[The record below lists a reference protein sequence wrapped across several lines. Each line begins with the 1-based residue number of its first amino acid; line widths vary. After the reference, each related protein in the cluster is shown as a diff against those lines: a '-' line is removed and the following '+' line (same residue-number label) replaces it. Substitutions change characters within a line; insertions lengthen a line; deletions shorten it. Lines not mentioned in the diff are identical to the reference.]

1 MTPPS
6 PSLPRFRVWS
16 SFLRSSLNCHHLS
29 LSNRP
34 FFGPKFLGRLQPDR
48 HRCSGELRRRE
59 PVQQQQQQ
67 QTPKSHQLYL
77 PAFTPTLTPT
87 HPTDMSHSHTSLCHW
102 MFLTDDSCCNALHC
116 NGRLS
121 SQGVAEHMCAHL
133 SQVNAAVAKPMS
145 SNLSET
151 SCLKRKKKN

>member
-1 MTPPS
+1 M
-6 PSLPRFRVWS
+6 
-16 SFLRSSLNCHHLS
+16 
-29 LSNRP
+29 
-34 FFGPKFLGRLQPDR
+34 QPDR

-59 PVQQQQQQ
+59 PVQQQQQ

-87 HPTDMSHSHTSLCHW
+87 HPTDMSHGHTSLCHW
-102 MFLTDDSCCNALHC
+102 MFSTNDSCCNVLYY

-151 SCLKRKKKN
+151 SFLKGKKTRHFVTCSLCMLWSHLLGDITRQCSRELAGEGVAPSKHSNSDTAA